1 MEYVRRQLIT
11 LHAIQKHNRWFS
23 LSKTKPKTK
32 KKKKHTHTHQVPL
45 DVHSRLMW
53 FVMFSVYCFVH
64 IGCISVYFS
73 FGLCIAC
80 ISLIYGF

>member
-45 DVHSRLMW
+45 DVHSR
-53 FVMFSVYCFVH
+53 
-64 IGCISVYFS
+64 
-73 FGLCIAC
+73 
-80 ISLIYGF
+80 